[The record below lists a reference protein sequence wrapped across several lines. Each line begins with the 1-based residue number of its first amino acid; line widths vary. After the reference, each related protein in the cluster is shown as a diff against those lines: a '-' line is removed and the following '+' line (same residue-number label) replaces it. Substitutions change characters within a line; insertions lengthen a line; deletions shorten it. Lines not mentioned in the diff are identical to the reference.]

1 MNTQQKIMGGALL
14 LLTSVSAIADLAES
28 AYSAKNP
35 KVLYITHEPGKYH
48 KYTPQLKIFKEVGQK
63 AGWDVTVMTGEH
75 HAQIKKLR
83 TKDFAKGYDAV
94 VYNFC
99 FAGCRDL
106 EAADNLMD
114 QTRVNGVPALLIH
127 CSMHSWWDTYKNGQS
142 GAIGAPYQGKAKA
155 KEDLVAEWKKSHG
168 DKAFPAWGDFTGV
181 ASGSHGPK
189 KPIVMNILAKD
200 HPVTKRFPDG
210 FTTGNTELYNNL
222 YVLDA
227 VVPLIKGVQGKKD
240 AVVVWTCPQ
249 GKSQVMGLSTG
260 HGVDDWSAAPFQ
272 NLIIDGIH
280 YLSGKK
286 APQSK

>member
-1 MNTQQKIMGGALL
+1 MNHKQILLGVALL
-14 LLTSVSAIADLAES
+14 LTAVSAYAQAAE
-28 AYSAKNP
+28 KT

-48 KYTPQLKIFKEVGQK
+48 KYTPQLAIFKEVGKK

-75 HAQIKKLR
+75 QAQIKKLR
-83 TKDFAKGYDAV
+83 TKNFAEGYDAV

-127 CSMHSWWDTYKNGQS
+127 CSMHSWWDTYKKGKA
-142 GAIGAPYQGKAKA
+142 GAIGPHYHGKAKA
-155 KEDLVAEWKKSHG
+155 KEDLVAEWKKNHA

-181 ASGSHGPK
+181 ASTGHGPK
-189 KPIVMNILAKD
+189 KPIKMMVLTKD
-200 HPVTKRFPDG
+200 HPITRRFPDG
-210 FTTGNTELYNNL
+210 FTTGNTELYNNV
-222 YVLDA
+222 YKLDA
-227 VVPLIKGVQGKKD
+227 VVPLIKGIQGKND

-260 HGVDDWSAAPFQ
+260 HGVDDWNAAPFQ
-272 NLIIDGIH
+272 HLIIDGVN
-280 YLSGKK
+280 YLAAPKK
-286 APQSK
+286 ASK